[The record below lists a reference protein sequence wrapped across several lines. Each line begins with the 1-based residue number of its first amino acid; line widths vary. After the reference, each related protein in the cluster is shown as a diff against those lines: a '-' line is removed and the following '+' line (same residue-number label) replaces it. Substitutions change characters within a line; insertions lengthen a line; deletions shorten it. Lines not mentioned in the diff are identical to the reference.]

1 MGISLPEILEQQYV
15 QLDLATEQNDTV
27 TQTRTDFLASARS
40 DSNGEVSL
48 AGHGFDEAQR

>member
-1 MGISLPEILEQQYV
+1 VGISLPEILEQQYV
-15 QLDLATEQNDTV
+15 LLDLATEQNDTV